1 MTQMMRMIW
10 RKMMRTKPKIIFTE
24 SELLNRGFVRE
35 VDGGFPHLIYI
46 KSDLNTDR
54 NFLITNDKSKPEED
68 EYYVDYGYF
77 SRFAKKQ
84 NSLTDLDEGLVD
96 DFIKNLDVMFG
107 IETWFEKLI
116 TR

>member
-1 MTQMMRMIW
+1 
-10 RKMMRTKPKIIFTE
+10 MRTKQKNIFTKQQ
-24 SELLNRGFVRE
+24 LLERNFVE
-35 VDGGFPHLIYI
+35 VEDGGEKYLLYTR
-46 KSDLNTDR
+46 SDLNTDR
-54 NFLITNDKSKPEED
+54 NFLITNDKSKPEDD